1 MTAQPM
7 SPRTTVRRGASHAEY
22 GKSEILAVLRAGQ
35 IAHVGVDTDEG
46 PLVLPMAY
54 GVTEDVMYLHGALAN
69 SLLKAGGNGVC
80 ATVTLLDGLV
90 IAKTSFNNTMNY
102 RSVVV
107 RGTPRMVTD
116 GAERLEALR
125 IITDHI
131 VENWEHLRPP
141 SDSELRATRII
152 ALPLDEMSAKFRTG
166 PPVNDD
172 VDAGAAHWCGEIPLV
187 SAWGSPVT
195 APDSGAAVPVSIQ
208 RIAGRPITPSSGAGP
223 R

>member
-22 GKSEILAVLRAGQ
+22 GRDEILGILRAGQ
-35 IAHVGVDTDEG
+35 IAHVGVVTDEG

-107 RGTPRMVTD
+107 RGTPRMVTN

-131 VENWEHLRPP
+131 VDNWEHLRPP

-152 ALPLDEMSAKFRTG
+152 ALPLDEMSAKIRTG

-187 SAWGSPVT
+187 SAWGSLVT

-208 RIAGRPITPSSGAGP
+208 RIAGRPITPSSGASP

>member
-7 SPRTTVRRGASHAEY
+7 SPRTTVRRGAKNAEY

-107 RGTPRMVTD
+107 RGTPRMVTN

-131 VENWEHLRPP
+131 VDNWEHLRPP

-152 ALPLDEMSAKFRTG
+152 ALPLDEMSAKIRTG

-187 SAWGSPVT
+187 SAWGSPVA
-195 APDSGAAVPVSIQ
+195 APDSGA
-208 RIAGRPITPSSGAGP
+208 TLPSSIAALTDRP
-223 R
+223 VTP

>member
-7 SPRTTVRRGASHAEY
+7 SQRTTVRRGASHAEY
-22 GKSEILAVLRAGQ
+22 GRDEILEILRAGQ
-35 IAHVGVDTDEG
+35 IAHVGVGTDEG

-54 GVTEDVMYLHGALAN
+54 GVSEDVMYLHGALAN
-69 SLLKAGGNGVC
+69 SLLKAGSNGVC

-107 RGTPRMVTD
+107 RGTPRLVTEE
-116 GAERLEALR
+116 AERLDALR

-131 VENWEHLRPP
+131 VANWEHLRPP
-141 SDSELRATRII
+141 SESELRATRII
-152 ALPLDEMSAKFRTG
+152 ALPLDEMSAKVRTG

-172 VDAGAAHWCGEIPLV
+172 IDAGAVHWCGEIPLV
-187 SAWGSPVT
+187 SAWGAPVT
-195 APDSGAAVPVSIQ
+195 APDSGAAL
-208 RIAGRPITPSSGAGP
+208 PSSIAALTDRP
-223 R
+223 VTP

>member
-7 SPRTTVRRGASHAEY
+7 SQRTTVRRGASHAEY
-22 GKSEILAVLRAGQ
+22 GRDEILEILRAGQ
-35 IAHVGVDTDEG
+35 IAHVGVGTDEG

-54 GVTEDVMYLHGALAN
+54 GVSEDVMYLHGALAN
-69 SLLKAGGNGVC
+69 SLLKAGSNGVC

-107 RGTPRMVTD
+107 RGTPRLVTEE
-116 GAERLEALR
+116 AERLDALR

-131 VENWEHLRPP
+131 VANWEHLRPP
-141 SDSELRATRII
+141 SESELRATRII
-152 ALPLDEMSAKFRTG
+152 ALPLDEMSAKVRTG

-172 VDAGAAHWCGEIPLV
+172 VDADAAHWCGEIPLV
-187 SAWGSPVT
+187 SVWGAPVT
-195 APDSGAAVPVSIQ
+195 APDSGAALPPS
-208 RIAGRPITPSSGAGP
+208 IAGLADRPVTP
-223 R
+223 

>member
-7 SPRTTVRRGASHAEY
+7 SPRTTVRRGAHRAEY
-22 GKSEILAVLRAGQ
+22 GTDIMLSILRAGQ
-35 IAHVGVDTDEG
+35 IAHVGVNTNEG

-69 SLLKAGGNGVC
+69 SLLKAGNDGVC

-107 RGTPRMVTD
+107 RGTPRPVTE
-116 GAERLEALR
+116 ATERLEALR

-131 VENWEHLRPP
+131 VKNWEHLRYP
-141 SDSELRATRII
+141 SEAELRATRII
-152 ALPLDEMSAKFRTG
+152 ALPLDEMSAKVRSG
-166 PPVNDD
+166 PPTNDD
-172 VDAGAAHWCGEIPLV
+172 VDATAGHWCGEIPLA

-195 APDSGAAVPVSIQ
+195 APDSGAPL
-208 RIAGRPITPSSGAGP
+208 PSSIAALANRP
-223 R
+223 VTP